1 MVMSEQEW
9 LHGKLKERE
18 NMKCPKCN
26 AKMIWGGD
34 HDNDDDENQYII
46 MSNFLCP
53 DCETMVYVN
62 WSEKEA
68 H

>member
-18 NMKCPKCN
+18 NMRCPKCN
-26 AKMIWGGD
+26 AKMNWSGD
-34 HDNDDDENQYII
+34 HDTDEEDKSSVV
-46 MSNFLCP
+46 MSHFVCP
-53 DCETMVYVN
+53 DCETELYVN
-62 WSEKEA
+62 WSEKES